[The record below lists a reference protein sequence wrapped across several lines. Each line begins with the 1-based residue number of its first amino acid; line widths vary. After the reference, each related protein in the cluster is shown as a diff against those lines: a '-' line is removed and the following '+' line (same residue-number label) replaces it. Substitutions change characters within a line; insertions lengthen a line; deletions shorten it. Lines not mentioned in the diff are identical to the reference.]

1 MLFQLVPFEVLHCPF
16 MLFCR
21 HAGLEGPQVSTFP
34 WLRILFSRVEA
45 ILRGELPNHFRFVIG
60 LRIRPNWSVI
70 KGS

>member
-34 WLRILFSRVEA
+34 CLRILFSRVEA

-60 LRIRPNWSVI
+60 LLIRPNWSVI